1 MSVKGLPFKRQ
12 VDEFLEKKPS
22 VFKDNMVYISM
33 SKIWNVLYT
42 ASDASCGI
50 SMERASRE
58 FHEKYY
64 VQFTWIWQITLTFNC
79 LWTSYTYCKSSQ
91 SILGRCLFNYFQFGS
106 GKKYKFFVWF
116 CLTCFSFCVMFLWAW
131 VVLICFCFLRWG
143 DKIAQMAKC
152 QYG

>member
-1 MSVKGLPFKRQ
+1 MN
-12 VDEFLEKKPS
+12 FLKKKPS

-33 SKIWNVLYT
+33 SKIWNMFYT
-42 ASDASCGI
+42 ASDASCQI

-64 VQFTWIWQITLTFNC
+64 VQFTWIWQITWHTIVCELHIPIVKVANRYWAAVYLIIFN
-79 LWTSYTYCKSSQ
+79 S
-91 SILGRCLFNYFQFGS
+91 GR

>member
-1 MSVKGLPFKRQ
+1 MN
-12 VDEFLEKKPS
+12 FLKKKPS

-64 VQFTWIWQITLTFNC
+64 VQFTWIWQITWHTIVCELYISIVKVTNRYWAAVYLIIFN
-79 LWTSYTYCKSSQ
+79 S
-91 SILGRCLFNYFQFGS
+91 GR

-116 CLTCFSFCVMFLWAW
+116 CLTCFPFCHVFVGVSCFNLFL
-131 VVLICFCFLRWG
+131 FFKMGR
-143 DKIAQMAKC
+143 
-152 QYG
+152 

>member
-33 SKIWNVLYT
+33 SKIWNMFYT
-42 ASDASCGI
+42 ASDASCQI

-64 VQFTWIWQITLTFNC
+64 VQFTWIWQIT
-79 LWTSYTYCKSSQ
+79 WH
-91 SILGRCLFNYFQFGS
+91 SIVCELHIPIVKVANRYWAAVYLIISNSGRE
-106 GKKYKFFVWF
+106 KKKILCVILLNLFFVLCHVF
-116 CLTCFSFCVMFLWAW
+116 VGVSCFNLFL
-131 VVLICFCFLRWG
+131 FFKMGR
-143 DKIAQMAKC
+143 
-152 QYG
+152 